1 MALDYEKFKK
11 IIAKIKSERPTRTGK
26 GGSTSVF
33 INNKEFQKI
42 VKEITEAG
50 VPIKEA
56 AKKLGVAHSTISNAR
71 KELGLATRADVGGY
85 SYLDDPKNIKYIK
98 KNIGNKKLTTMG
110 KELFPDVPED
120 ISKVR
125 VRLLREK
132 HLPKSLRT
140 GKFSAEAKAELSP
153 DKAAERARNRA
164 RIRTAKLT
172 KNSDVNV
179 ERSITKLKKGYGV
192 DLAHLQR
199 KSLPQTTTNIGMDI
213 PASNRGAMEVV
224 EKIISDLENTNK
236 KLYNTYKNK
245 TLPKNV
251 IDKIEL
257 NNQKIID
264 LVYKSNGA
272 VVGNIL
278 DDKTGKATEFL
289 TSYKY
294 SADDGLFNKSMKE
307 IAKNPQEYAEFKTVA
322 LNKAKEISKLKG
334 KTVEE
339 LFPDLLADPD
349 IKKRTD
355 QILQEKNLVNNFVKK
370 VKSVPGGCRT
380 IITRALGGPLDT
392 CEAIIKADPE
402 RAAVKLNNAITATKG
417 PLKDLKKDSQKM
429 IRLFRGEPLKSRTA
443 ESVKALA
450 KRFNVS
456 EAEAGRRVLQG
467 QFFSA
472 SPDMARTYTDKLGKM
487 KYVDVTPKEFQD
499 MKRYVERI
507 NKTNDVGGKTRFPV
521 SRRNDGNNIQIVPRR
536 KLKQFEETGRMK
548 SKLNILGD
556 VDTPAGMLKYDSVVG
571 GFIDPADPTKIVDQA
586 QIKTWAQDNPMPV
599 RVGEEP
605 LKVATNKSVLKN
617 VGRTLAT
624 IGAPLPT
631 ALIDGYFINEQV
643 KEGKGTAEIASNP
656 LNWLGLA
663 TMSTLSDIS
672 GVSKPGKLNT
682 ALRLGLNPGTIRG
695 ISRFAGLP
703 GLAVSTALTAYDQY
717 KKYQNEEGFIYN
729 LFNKEE
735 K

>member
-1 MALDYEKFKK
+1 VALDYEKFKK

-417 PLKDLKKDSQKM
+417 PLKDLKKDSQKL
-429 IRLFRGEPLKSRTA
+429 IRLYRGEEPARKTELYKDTKGMPGMYDESLKGRFFFDNPADARYYAQRQGTLTGNVKSVDVPEKMVNIGKKMADRRRGPNYSSEVILPKKFVGQEKINIPQTA
-443 ESVKALA
+443 FA
-450 KRFNVS
+450 R
-456 EAEAGRRVLQG
+456 AEAVV
-467 QFFSA
+467 
-472 SPDMARTYTDKLGKM
+472 DKM
-487 KYVDVTPKEFQD
+487 KWDNVIGAFTTK
-499 MKRYVERI
+499 
-507 NKTNDVGGKTRFPV
+507 
-521 SRRNDGNNIQIVPRR
+521 DGDIATQ
-536 KLKQFEETGRMK
+536 
-548 SKLNILGD
+548 
-556 VDTPAGMLKYDSVVG
+556 
-571 GFIDPADPTKIVDQA
+571 AD
-586 QIKTWAQDNPMPV
+586 IKTYAAENPMEIK
-599 RVGEEP
+599 VGEEP
-605 LKVATNKSVLKN
+605 VKAATNKSVLAN
-617 VGRTLAT
+617 VGKAMAR

-631 ALIDGYFINEQV
+631 ALLDSYFIGQQV

-663 TMSTLSDIS
+663 TMEPLTKIS
-672 GVSKPGKLNT
+672 GVAEGSGTLNK
-682 ALRLGLNPGTIRG
+682 ALRLGLNPATIRG

-703 GLAVSTALTAYDQY
+703 GLAVSTAMTAYDQY
-717 KKYQNEEGFIYN
+717 QKYKDGEGFIFN
-729 LFNKEE
+729 LLNQKGTE
-735 K
+735 

>member
-11 IIAKIKSERPTRTGK
+11 IIAKIRSQRPTRAGK
-26 GGSTSVF
+26 GGSTSIF
-33 INNKEFQKI
+33 TNNKEFQKI

-140 GKFSAEAKAELSP
+140 GEFSAEAKAELSP
-153 DKAAERARNRA
+153 EKAAERARDRA

-179 ERSITKLKKGYGV
+179 EKAITKLKKGYGV

-224 EKIISDLENTNK
+224 EKIISDLENTNN
-236 KLYNTYKNK
+236 KLYKVYKNK
-245 TLPKNV
+245 KIPKNIV
-251 IDKIEL
+251 DKIEL

-278 DDKTGKATEFL
+278 DERTGKTKEFL
-289 TSYKY
+289 GSYKY
-294 SADDGLFNKSMKE
+294 SADDGLFNLPMKE
-307 IAKNPQEYAEFKTVA
+307 IAKDPQSLAEFKVVA
-322 LNKAKEISKLKG
+322 LNKAEQIAKLKG

-339 LFPDLLADPD
+339 LFPDLLDDPD

-355 QILQEKNLVNNFVKK
+355 QILSEKKLVDNFAQK
-370 VKSVPGGCRT
+370 VKSVPGGCRA
-380 IITRALGGPLDT
+380 IITRALGGPLDS

-417 PLKDLKKDSQKM
+417 PLKNLKDDSQKL
-429 IRLFRGEPLKSRTA
+429 IRLFRGESMFKPKDLGYTGDKIIPRSARGRWFSKSPEVAGMFA
-443 ESVKALA
+443 EYPGIIK
-450 KRFNVS
+450 K
-456 EAEAGRRVLQG
+456 
-467 QFFSA
+467 
-472 SPDMARTYTDKLGKM
+472 
-487 KYVDVTPKEFQD
+487 VDVTPTEFAKGKKIQTRS
-499 MKRYVERI
+499 KLGSYVDPNELVLP
-507 NKTNDVGGKTRFPV
+507 KSKMADVGIDIPRTIGYNLKWDNIKGAFVNTKT
-521 SRRNDGNNIQIVPRR
+521 DNIA
-536 KLKQFEETGRMK
+536 
-548 SKLNILGD
+548 S
-556 VDTPAGMLKYDSVVG
+556 
-571 GFIDPADPTKIVDQA
+571 QA
-586 QIKTWAQDNPMPV
+586 ELKTWAVDNPMPV
-599 RVGEEP
+599 QAG
-605 LKVATNKSVLKN
+605 TSVKPGLLRKT
-617 VGRTLAT
+617 GRALAH
-624 IGAPLPT
+624 IGLPLPT
-631 ALIDGYFINEQV
+631 AAMDAYFIGRQIE
-643 KEGKGTAEIASNP
+643 EGRDATEIAKDP
-656 LNWLGLA
+656 FNWLGLA
-663 TMSTLSDIS
+663 TMEPLTKAA
-672 GVSKPGKLNT
+672 GVADKSCKL
-682 ALRLGLNPGTIRG
+682 ASVMRLGMSPGMIRG
-695 ISRFAGLP
+695 ATRFLGLP
-703 GLAVSTALTAYDQY
+703 GLAISTGLTAYDQY
-717 KKYQNEEGFIYN
+717 KKYQDKEGFIYD
-729 LFNKEE
+729 LFNKVDNTDV
-735 K
+735 